1 MTAAS
6 SDTPVIRP
14 VIRRPKPPH
23 LRRRMRVMAAMRL
36 ILPVSAA
43 ILLTVLALWSRF
55 GLDTNSFR
63 LAMGALDLGSIDS
76 LSMSNAHFDGLD
88 VKKRPFSISADKAI
102 QAQSNSDIVD
112 LTALQADITTKDG
125 AWLSLTSDTG
135 RLQRAEQLL
144 ELQGQVNVFHDQGF
158 ELHTRDVHVDLGQ
171 DTAEGHS
178 PVQGQG
184 PSGELTAEGI
194 QVFDGGQRVI
204 FLGRAHLLFYS
215 ESQMSAVPKQ

>member
-6 SDTPVIRP
+6 DTPVTPP
-14 VIRRPKPPH
+14 VIRRPRPPH
-23 LRRRMRVMAAMRL
+23 LQRRMRVVAAMRL
-36 ILPVSAA
+36 ILPISAA

-63 LAMGALDLGSIDS
+63 LAMGAVDLSS
-76 LSMSNAHFDGLD
+76 VNNLNMSNAHFDGLD
-88 VKKRPFSISADKAI
+88 VKNRPFSISADKAT
-102 QAQSNSDIVD
+102 QAESDSDIID
-112 LTALQADITTKDG
+112 LTALQADITMKDG

-144 ELQGQVNVFHDQGF
+144 ELQGQVNVFQDQGF

-171 DTAEGHS
+171 DSAEGHS

-184 PSGELTAEGI
+184 PSGQLTAEGI
-194 QVFDGGQRVI
+194 QVFDSGARVV
-204 FLGRAHLLFYS
+204 FLGRTHLLFYS
-215 ESQMSAVPKQ
+215 DSQMSAVPKP